1 MDQEPRNGRS
11 GKAERDSAENAESRP
26 TSSICNTTTFTQQ
39 SKEDDNRGNAI
50 NDSLNIPIDCQ
61 LGNCQIGNFA
71 GGNAQFSLFIQV
83 VLDRLVDA
91 LPEPRVETRSPP

>member
-11 GKAERDSAENAESRP
+11 GKAERDSTENAESRP

-61 LGNCQIGNFA
+61 RDWDSKREYA

-83 VLDRLVDA
+83 VVDHLVDA
-91 LPEPRVETRSPP
+91 LPEPRVKTRSPL